1 MAVLGFISLI
11 CFLALVVKYPLRKL
25 KFYRANAFTM
35 KLHEAAS
42 LGVFLAGA
50 AQMIKGI
57 KNCGRNKFAAVV
69 SGIAAYVADVIIIVA
84 CHMTKDVRKK
94 MRDHRVLSLISC
106 IALAVHILAV
116 LLVKKRERE

>member
-1 MAVLGFISLI
+1 MTVLGFVSLI

-25 KFYRANAFTM
+25 KFYRANAFMM

-50 AQMIKGI
+50 VQMINGI
-57 KNCGRNKFAAVV
+57 KNCRA
-69 SGIAAYVADVIIIVA
+69 
-84 CHMTKDVRKK
+84 
-94 MRDHRVLSLISC
+94 LSLISC
-106 IALAVHILAV
+106 IALAGHILAV